1 MTFGAG
7 HLREIYRTRLKQR
20 LLLYW
25 RLASA
30 DLAHHRD
37 WKVQVRA
44 EHKAKKLH
52 TFHRACREH
61 RGRRGFKEEQMQV
74 MRET

>member
-30 DLAHHRD
+30 DLARHRD

-61 RGRRGFKEEQMQV
+61 RGRRDFKEEQMQV

>member
-7 HLREIYRTRLKQR
+7 HLRKIYRTRLQQR
-20 LLLYW
+20 FLLQW

-30 DLAHHRD
+30 DLADHRD

-52 TFHRACREH
+52 SFHRACREH
-61 RGRRGFKEEQMQV
+61 RRRRDFKKEQIQV